1 MAEIELQELKT
12 KKDKFTIK
20 KKNLMKILDICEDC
34 SEGFDEDFY
43 YISNRVKL
51 AIDVMNIEIHELE
64 KQSKCDHNIVFK
76 DLWAG
81 NDSHYDYY
89 IDKCSEC
96 DKIIKQYKI

>member
-43 YISNRVKL
+43 YL
-51 AIDVMNIEIHELE
+51 L
-64 KQSKCDHNIVFK
+64 DH
-76 DLWAG
+76 G
-81 NDSHYDYY
+81 
-89 IDKCSEC
+89 
-96 DKIIKQYKI
+96 